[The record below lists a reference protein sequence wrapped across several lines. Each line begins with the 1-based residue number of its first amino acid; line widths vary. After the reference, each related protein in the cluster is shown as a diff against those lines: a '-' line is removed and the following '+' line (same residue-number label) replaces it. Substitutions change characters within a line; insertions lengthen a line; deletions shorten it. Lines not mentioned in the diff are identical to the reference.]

1 MDTTKSTPFTKRWLN
16 SRLFKSQSHSKQ
28 THRRW
33 SKSGSGI
40 ATVQII
46 ATWASRSTTGWIRR
60 PAEPTN
66 FSDASAVTF
75 RRPNYVI
82 WSTTK
87 RPTTSKNTT
96 SELRVKTNCL
106 KGQKLDKYRMN
117 REQIVSHLTS
127 SGSRFSTSRLRA
139 PSPFTSN
146 ESRKLCG
153 HQNAAL
159 FYMKTIDT
167 KIEYSNI
174 KTPSCQICFNCHSHI
189 IIRCIIYKFPIS
201 V

>member
-1 MDTTKSTPFTKRWLN
+1 MDMTKSTPFTKRWLN
-16 SRLFKSQSHSKQ
+16 LRLFKSQSQSKQ

-33 SKSGSGI
+33 SKSESGI
-40 ATVQII
+40 ATVQIL

-66 FSDASAVTF
+66 FSDASVVTF

-96 SELRVKTNCL
+96 SELRERTNYL
-106 KGQKLDKYRMN
+106 TAQKLDKYHMN
-117 REQIVSHLTS
+117 REQIASHLTS
-127 SGSRFSTSRLRA
+127 SGARFSTSRLRA
-139 PSPFTSN
+139 PSPFKSN
-146 ESRKLCG
+146 KSRKLSG
-153 HQNAAL
+153 HLNAAN

-189 IIRCIIYKFPIS
+189 IIRCTIYKFPIS

>member
-1 MDTTKSTPFTKRWLN
+1 MNMTKSTPFTKRWLN
-16 SRLFKSQSHSKQ
+16 LRLFKSQSQSKQ

-33 SKSGSGI
+33 SKSESGI
-40 ATVQII
+40 ATVQIL

-66 FSDASAVTF
+66 FSDASVVTF

-96 SELRVKTNCL
+96 SELRERTNYL
-106 KGQKLDKYRMN
+106 TAQKLDKYHMN
-117 REQIVSHLTS
+117 REQIASHLTS
-127 SGSRFSTSRLRA
+127 SGARFSTSRLRA
-139 PSPFTSN
+139 PSPFKSN
-146 ESRKLCG
+146 KSRKLSG
-153 HQNAAL
+153 HLNAAN